1 MKIEHGGFNSEGRML
16 RFLDALMT
24 IVTFCLCRA
33 MCVTIYAES
42 FDFSF
47 DIQIYKKF

>member
-16 RFLDALMT
+16 RFSDALMT
-24 IVTFCLCRA
+24 IVTFFFFLA

-47 DIQIYKKF
+47 DIHTDL